1 MKIFLDCLPCT
12 LKQVLEASKLSTDNV
27 DIQKEIME
35 NSILVLAGYKKYKN
49 AHELANAMHKVVKD
63 ISGNND
69 PF

>member
-27 DIQKEIME
+27 DLQKEIME

-49 AHELANAMHKVVKD
+49 APELANAMHKVVKD